1 MLAHSVDRI
10 LSGLSLGVLHKS
22 IYKSGMLWKSVYVE
36 ADREGGSQA
45 ARQKRFQSLD
55 LF

>member
-22 IYKSGMLWKSVYVE
+22 IYKSGMFMEECLCRS
-36 ADREGGSQA
+36 
-45 ARQKRFQSLD
+45 
-55 LF
+55 